1 MGIPRSS
8 HRGAKV
14 GGEVRCTVGSAIKSS
29 TFGFVVGRTRVRV
42 PKASGRCTVAAEA
55 TLVHGGV
62 VTVTVWV
69 R

>member
-1 MGIPRSS
+1 VGIPRSS

-14 GGEVRCTVGSAIKSS
+14 GGEV
-29 TFGFVVGRTRVRV
+29 
-42 PKASGRCTVAAEA
+42 RCTVAAEA